1 MIKVTAYLEILAHH
15 LSSPIKSPIPGT
27 VALIDF
33 QQHPELLS
41 AALEAQL
48 GLDVIPVF
56 IATQKENHFH
66 WHFFNPGF
74 RRLVELSAMD
84 LRDLSLLDLIKQDTN
99 RDTLVFIEGI
109 LQDGGTFVGRCQ
121 IGAPLQESSPGDLF
135 LQVSEPDEEGVR
147 ILLGS
152 FPAGGEGPAAARSA
166 DKAMQ
171 TAYRDQLQGL
181 QVLLNGFATSITG
194 DQDTRV
200 TELTRLGDQLE
211 QWIDQF
217 TAFGERTPARQ
228 IPHPPEN

>member
-1 MIKVTAYLEILAHH
+1 M
-15 LSSPIKSPIPGT
+15 
-27 VALIDF
+27 IDF
-33 QQHPELLS
+33 QKHPELLS

-48 GLDVIPVF
+48 GLDIIPVF
-56 IATQKENHFH
+56 IATQKEHHFH

-74 RRLVELSAMD
+74 RRLVDLSAMD
-84 LRDLSLLDLIKQDTN
+84 LRDLSLLDLIKQDTD

-121 IGAPLQESSPGDLF
+121 IGAPSQESSAGELF

-152 FPAGGEGPAAARSA
+152 FPSSGEGPAAARSA

-171 TAYRDQLQGL
+171 TAYRDQLEGL
-181 QVLLNGFATSITG
+181 QSLLKGFSTSITAE
-194 DQDTRV
+194 QETRD

-217 TAFGERTPARQ
+217 TAFGERSLAREITPS
-228 IPHPPEN
+228 PKGKTP

>member
-1 MIKVTAYLEILAHH
+1 ML
-15 LSSPIKSPIPGT
+15 
-27 VALIDF
+27 DF
-33 QQHPELLS
+33 QNNPDLLS

-48 GLDVIPVF
+48 GLDTIPVF
-56 IATQKENHFH
+56 MATQNGHHFH

-74 RRLVELSAMD
+74 RRLVDLSAMD
-84 LRDLSLLDLIKQDTN
+84 LRDLSLLDLIKQDTD

-121 IGAPLQESSPGDLF
+121 IGAPSQESTVGELF

-147 ILLGS
+147 VLLGS
-152 FPAGGEGPAAARSA
+152 FPAGGDGPTAANSA
-166 DKAMQ
+166 CKAMQ

-181 QVLLNGFATSITG
+181 QSLLNGFTASLAG
-194 DQDTRV
+194 DHDTRD

-217 TAFGERTPARQ
+217 TAFGERTLAREIQ
-228 IPHPPEN
+228 PDPKK